1 MLEREMQINSYMVK
15 IPKILLFTLL
25 GLLSADY
32 LPEGGEAFNYTH
44 IYFQWDQI
52 PDAEWYNLSL
62 INVAS
67 EEEYEVQTQSNSNL
81 VLDFIQWNSTYSWD
95 VTTINENGENVDT
108 SENRT
113 FSINPLP
120 DYFPDDINVSIYD
133 ESLYQDGITIMDYE
147 SLNFSG
153 GLDKDGN
160 PIWFADKDGFEE
172 RFVFTQFLKNGNM
185 VGFGPGVGYEIDLDG
200 HIVFETPPDVNSV
213 HHDFNKTSNN
223 TYFLVSA
230 TVENQ
235 YCPEECNPNL
245 PDEIPWQGDIFREI
259 DMDGNEI
266 WSWNTFD
273 YYDLTEYNPYYI
285 ETYTG
290 AYEMDWTH
298 SNSVFI
304 DENSESVF
312 VSVRNLSRITKID
325 YASKELIWNMGQT
338 DFMNEIYFEE
348 DLNFSQQHSVQV
360 LDNGNLL
367 FFDNHRYLSPEL
379 SRCIEVEYNEDAHSA
394 SIVWEHEL
402 PLELFSGSRGECD
415 RLDNGNTLIT
425 AGRTGNTL
433 EVTPNNEVV
442 WHLEVENS
450 GFDVTMYR
458 SERIPNLH
466 PIAYSFTL
474 ANLTGSI
481 ENSYVDPTD
490 GLLEATIHNNSWG
503 TGWFNYTLLINEVEI
518 SSDNIFVN
526 PFENSTLNIDL
537 STFDINTGS
546 ILTLEIYPENAP
558 EKMQSVNFSIYSS
571 VLTGDLNN
579 DGTLNILDIVILA
592 NLILTGD
599 SSNPAGDLNNDGS
612 QNILDIV
619 LLINI
624 ILDGL

>member
-1 MLEREMQINSYMVK
+1 MLLVICTSLGAEM
-15 IPKILLFTLL
+15 
-25 GLLSADY
+25 
-32 LPEGGEAFNYTH
+32 LPENGAMLNYTQV
-44 IYFQWDQI
+44 FFRWDQI
-52 PDAEWYNLSL
+52 PSAESYQFTLQNMATGEELEL
-62 INVAS
+62 NVLENS
-67 EEEYEVQTQSNSNL
+67 VLQT
-81 VLDFIQWNSTYSWD
+81 DFMDWNSTYTWFICALFGDGETPFCSEIYSFD
-95 VTTINENGENVDT
+95 V
-108 SENRT
+108 S
-113 FSINPLP
+113 PLP
-120 DYFPDDINVSIYD
+120 DYFPDIINVSMYD
-133 ESLYQDGITIMDYE
+133 ETLYQDGVTIMDFE

-153 GLDKDGN
+153 GLDRDGN
-160 PIWFADKDGFEE
+160 PIWFADKDGFDE

-185 VGFGPGVGYEIDLDG
+185 VGFGPGKGYEIDLDG
-200 HIVFETPPDVNSV
+200 NIIFETPAGINSV
-213 HHDFNKTSNN
+213 HHHITKTSNN
-223 TYFLVSA
+223 TYFLISA
-230 TVENQ
+230 TVEDQ
-235 YCPEECNPNL
+235 YCPEECNDML
-245 PDEIPWQGDIFREI
+245 PDEIPWQGDIFREV
-259 DMDGNEI
+259 DQDGNEL

-273 YYDLTEYNPYYI
+273 YFDSTEYNPYYAQ
-285 ETYTG
+285 TYTG
-290 AYEMDWTH
+290 DYEMDWTH
-298 SNSVFI
+298 SNSVFF
-304 DENSESVF
+304 DENSQSVF

-367 FFDNHRYLSPEL
+367 FFDNHRYLNPEL

-394 SIVWEHEL
+394 YIVWEHEL

-433 EVTPNNEVV
+433 EVTSDNEVV
-442 WHLEVENS
+442 WHLEIENS

-474 ANLTGSI
+474 ANFTGSI
-481 ENSYVDPTD
+481 ENSYVDPTDD

-537 STFDINTGS
+537 STFGINSGA

-558 EKMQSVNFSIYSS
+558 EKNQSVDFSIYSS
-571 VLTGDLNN
+571 SLLGDLNN
-579 DGTLNILDIVILA
+579 DGNQNILDIVILA

-599 SSNPAGDLNNDGS
+599 SSNPAGDLNNDGL